1 MELNGR
7 RQLSSIPN
15 YESCYCFKLPFP
27 PPQPKSPIRS
37 ERSPFHPKCKETKVI
52 ELFDHV
58 KTGTWMGQN
67 VTFLDEDASTDRA
80 EDGTCG
86 VAK

>member
-1 MELNGR
+1 MVGDNYLQSQTMEVVTVLNYPS
-7 RQLSSIPN
+7 L
-15 YESCYCFKLPFP
+15 

-52 ELFDHV
+52 ELFYHV

-80 EDGTCG
+80 QDGTCR